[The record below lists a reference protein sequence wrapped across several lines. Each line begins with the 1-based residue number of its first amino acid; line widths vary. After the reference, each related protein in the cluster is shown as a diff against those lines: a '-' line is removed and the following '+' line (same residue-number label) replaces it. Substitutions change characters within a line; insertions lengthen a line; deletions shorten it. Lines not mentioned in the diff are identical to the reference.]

1 MADFHD
7 AESTVGIPQRQ
18 RGLEVE
24 HLLDVLDELQRSGC
38 RSYRLA
44 EAIETT
50 TLGAKLQMHIFRP
63 IVQFQSLLDERSYR
77 RRAVPQQ

>member
-1 MADFHD
+1 MRA
-7 AESTVGIPQRQ
+7 I
-18 RGLEVE
+18 L
-24 HLLDVLDELQRSGC
+24 
-38 RSYRLA
+38 SYRLA
-44 EAIETT
+44 EAIEKA